1 MIVLDTHAW
10 IWWVAD
16 SRRLSAPAR
25 QRIDQAVEVSG
36 VHVSAIS
43 CWEVSLLVR
52 RGRLELSMP
61 LDEWISH
68 SESLPY
74 LHFVAVDPQIAL
86 LSNALPGPW
95 HDDPADRIILATA
108 LHLGAAL
115 VSKDGK
121 LRRLRSVPMV
131 W

>member
-1 MIVLDTHAW
+1 LIVLDTHAW

-16 SRRLSAPAR
+16 PSRLSALAR
-25 QRIDQAVEVSG
+25 RRIEHAVADSA

-43 CWEVSLLVR
+43 CWEISLLVR
-52 RGRLELSMP
+52 RRRLELSMP

-74 LHFVAVDPQIAL
+74 LHFVAVDLQIAL
-86 LSNALPGPW
+86 RSNALLGPW
-95 HDDPADRIILATA
+95 HEDPADRIILATA
-108 LHLGAAL
+108 LQLGAAL

-121 LRRLRSVPMV
+121 LRRQRNVQTV

>member
-10 IWWVAD
+10 IWWVSDPRQLSAAARRRIEQAVAD
-16 SRRLSAPAR
+16 SA
-25 QRIDQAVEVSG
+25 
-36 VHVSAIS
+36 VHVSAMS

-52 RGRLELSMP
+52 RRRLELSMP
-61 LDEWISH
+61 LDEWIGH

-86 LSNALPGPW
+86 RSNALPGPW
-95 HDDPADRIILATA
+95 HQDPADRIILATA
-108 LHLGAAL
+108 LQLGAVL

-121 LRRLRSVPMV
+121 LRRQQGVETV